1 MKVNSSWRI
10 RFIQK
15 LNELLHRRQLL
26 LRDPQP
32 LLASPAAGAC
42 PSPCAHS
49 KKQNLCIVHFISAG
63 NPDSY
68 PFNMD

>member
-26 LRDPQP
+26 LRDPQ
-32 LLASPAAGAC
+32 LPACFSRGWRVPIPMRA
-42 PSPCAHS
+42 
-49 KKQNLCIVHFISAG
+49 F
-63 NPDSY
+63 
-68 PFNMD
+68 